1 MRLGEYL
8 RRYRC
13 ENKITQEE
21 LANQLGCH
29 ASHISFI
36 ENGWSDKCTFRN
48 FVKIIVLLNLKPE
61 EVFDI
66 LMTFHKLEA
75 EKDAKRNC

>member
-21 LANQLGCH
+21 LADLLGCH

-36 ENGWSDKCTFRN
+36 ENGWTDKCTFRN
-48 FVKIIVLLNLKPE
+48 LVKIVILLKLTPE
-61 EVFDI
+61 ETFDI
-66 LMTFHKLEA
+66 LMTFNKLEA

>member
-8 RRYRC
+8 RRYRS

-21 LANQLGCH
+21 LAEQLGCH

-36 ENGWSDKCTFRN
+36 ENGWTDKCTFRN
-48 FVKIIVLLNLKPE
+48 LVKIVILLKLTPE
-61 EVFDI
+61 EAFDI